1 MPSRHACATITCTHS
16 CPTPQNTTV
25 TGAIRRRRRLHCRP
39 PMPPLCRRFRRRFH
53 ALRSQLTVLLTRS
66 TERPAPSLRPRAL
79 LTQAPPS
86 RTYGCSVQRD
96 RAAGRWN
103 RCLTRSRRSAF
114 CPSNRPA
121 SRTRCNHMMSSS
133 HRSSIML
140 FSTKS
145 STALGASHAARTS
158 SSPMNWAP
166 LSRSSKG
173 VEPMHVATPAAD
185 SLEMRQ

>member
-1 MPSRHACATITCTHS
+1 MPSRHACATLTCTHS

-25 TGAIRRRRRLHCRP
+25 TGALRRRRRLPRRP
-39 PMPPLCRRFRRRFH
+39 PMPPFCRRFRCCSH
-53 ALRSQLTVLLTRS
+53 ALRSQLTVLLPRR
-66 TERPAPSLRPRAL
+66 TERPAPSLRPRAS
-79 LTQAPPS
+79 LTQAPPP
-86 RTYGCSVQRD
+86 RTHGCSVQRD
-96 RAAGRWN
+96 RAAGRLS
-103 RCLTRSRRSAF
+103 RCMTRSRPSIS

-121 SRTRCNHMMSSS
+121 SRTRGNHMWSSS

-140 FSTKS
+140 LSTKS